1 MKGLLSKSKSYDVGF
16 ICLLIALFYFFN
28 FQNYFFLH
36 PQGVHFIRQ
45 TDSLSFVSN
54 YYNNGFHFFTP
65 SLYNLAS
72 INGNGVCEF
81 PILYYLAS
89 VLYIIFGEKEFILKL
104 IHLLIFFIGLFHVY
118 KLSYLV
124 LKDYMYSYLV
134 PFFILAS
141 TSLVYYS
148 FNFLP
153 DIAALGFALSGWY
166 FGFKFKENKVTRPLI
181 FSIFFFLISSLLKV
195 TYLINPFAF
204 LGMSLI
210 EFLLVKKQDT
220 NSRKIILKQ
229 FYYFG
234 ISFLVVM
241 VWNVFVFFYNI
252 KNQSTYFTTSI
263 LPIWDLTIQERSIY
277 WNDILSE
284 WYKKYLAET
293 SFHALLLGLIFI
305 GIFFKKIPINLKL
318 ALLFSA
324 FGTISYFLLFFQ
336 QFRFHDYYYL
346 LFFPFII
353 FILLSFFQ
361 IWKQLFPNNLGQN
374 ILKFVFL
381 VIIASGLNYSRIKLE
396 ERYYK
401 GNDLNSKIGFQILK
415 NKQFIDDVKIPKDS
429 KVLIGPDLS
438 VNGGL
443 YFIKRKGWP
452 INNADEITKEKIN
465 FFKSQ
470 GADYFILVNDSKS
483 QKILDDLGRKLF
495 KNRDL
500 SIYKL

>member
-1 MKGLLSKSKSYDVGF
+1 MKRMLSKSKSFDICF
-16 ICLLIALFYFFN
+16 ISLLIALFYFFN

-54 YYNNGFHFFTP
+54 YYNNGFHFFSP
-65 SLYNLAS
+65 SLYNLSS

-81 PILYYLAS
+81 PILYYLS
-89 VLYIIFGEKEFILKL
+89 SLLYLVFGEKEFILKL
-104 IHLLIFFIGLFHVY
+104 IHLLIFFTGLFHVY

-124 LKDYMYSYLV
+124 LKDYMYSYIV
-134 PFFILAS
+134 PFFILSS

-153 DIAALGFALSGWY
+153 DIAALGFAFSGWY
-166 FGFKFKENKVTRPLI
+166 FGFKFKENKVNKHLI
-181 FSIFFFLISSLLKV
+181 FSILFFLISSLLKV

-204 LGMSLI
+204 LGISFI
-210 EFLLVKKQDT
+210 EFLLIKKEDT
-220 NSRKIILKQ
+220 NRRKIILKQ

-234 ISFLVVM
+234 ISFLVVIT
-241 VWNVFVFFYNI
+241 WNVFVIFYNL

-263 LPIWDLTIQERSIY
+263 LPIWDLTIQELSIY

-293 SFHALLLGLIFI
+293 SFHVLVVVLIFI
-305 GIFFKKIPINLKL
+305 TIFFKKIPKNFTV
-318 ALLFSA
+318 ALLFLT
-324 FGTISYFLLFFQ
+324 FGTLSYFLLFFQ

-361 IWKQLFPNNLGQN
+361 VWKQLFKNNLVQN
-374 ILKFVFL
+374 ILKFIFL
-381 VIIASGLNYSRIKLE
+381 VIIASGLNYSRIKLK
-396 ERYYK
+396 ERYSK

-415 NKQFIDDVKIPKDS
+415 NKKFIDDVKIPKDS
-429 KVLIGPDLS
+429 KVLIGLDLS

-443 YFIKRKGWP
+443 YFIKRKGWS
-452 INNADEITKEKIN
+452 INNADDITNEKIK
-465 FFKSQ
+465 FFKSL
-470 GADYFILVNDSKS
+470 GADFFILVNDPKS
-483 QKILDDLGRKLF
+483 QNRLDDVGRKLF
-495 KNRDL
+495 KNRDI